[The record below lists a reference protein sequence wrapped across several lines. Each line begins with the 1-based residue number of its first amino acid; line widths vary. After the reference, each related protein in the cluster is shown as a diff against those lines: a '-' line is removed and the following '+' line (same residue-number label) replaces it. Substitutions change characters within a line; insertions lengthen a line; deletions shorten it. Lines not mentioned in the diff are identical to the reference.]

1 METATRQLI
10 EYARYHRDPRNIATH
25 FVGIPLIAFGIA
37 VMLARVPLG
46 GADALLPGAHWLVWA
61 LTGVWYLRQ
70 GRWSLTVP
78 TLAVLGAMVALA
90 DPLAEADMPSW
101 LAWGLGSFVVGW
113 VFQAV
118 GHVWEGRKPA
128 FFDDLRGL
136 LVGPMFVLAE
146 LLMALGLLC
155 GLRETIEQAA
165 GPVRRRTGPVAGG
178 QCQDR
183 RCGCVLFITK

>member
-1 METATRQLI
+1 MDMATHQLI

-37 VMLARVPLG
+37 AMLARIPLG
-46 GADALLPGAHWLVWA
+46 AAAGWLPGAHWLVWG

-78 TLAVLGAMVALA
+78 TMAVLATLVALA
-90 DPLAEADMPSW
+90 QPLGDAPTGVW
-101 LAWGLGSFVVGW
+101 LTWGLGSFVVGW

-118 GHVWEGRKPA
+118 GHAWEGRKPA

-146 LLMALGLLC
+146 ILMAVGMQP
-155 GLRETIEQAA
+155 GLRATIDAAA
-165 GPVRRRTGPVAGG
+165 GPVQRREASAVAG
-178 QCQDR
+178 R
-183 RCGCVLFITK
+183 

>member
-1 METATRQLI
+1 MDLATRQLI

-37 VMLARVPLG
+37 AMLARIPLG
-46 GADALLPGAHWLVWA
+46 AAAALLPGAHWLVWA

-78 TLAVLGAMVALA
+78 TMAVLAALVALA
-90 DPLAEADMPSW
+90 QTLGDAPTTVW
-101 LAWGLGSFVVGW
+101 LTWGLGSFVVGW

-146 LLMALGLLC
+146 ILMALGLQP
-155 GLRETIEQAA
+155 GLRESIDAAA
-165 GPVRRRTGPVAGG
+165 GPVQRRGPRAVAG
-178 QCQDR
+178 R
-183 RCGCVLFITK
+183 

>member
-1 METATRQLI
+1 MDLATRQLI

-37 VMLARVPLG
+37 AMLARIPLG
-46 GADALLPGAHWLVWA
+46 DAAALLPGAHWLVWA

-78 TLAVLGAMVALA
+78 TMAALAALVALA
-90 DPLAEADMPSW
+90 QPLGDASTATW
-101 LAWGLGSFVVGW
+101 LTWGLGSFVVGW

-146 LLMALGLLC
+146 ILMVLGLQS
-155 GLRETIEQAA
+155 GLQATIDAAA
-165 GPVRRRTGPVAGG
+165 GPVQRRGARAVAG
-178 QCQDR
+178 R
-183 RCGCVLFITK
+183 

>member
-1 METATRQLI
+1 MDLATRQLI

-37 VMLARVPLG
+37 AMLARVPLG

-61 LTGVWYLRQ
+61 LTGIWYLRQ

-78 TLAVLGAMVALA
+78 TVAVLAALVALA
-90 DPLAEADMPSW
+90 HPLGEAPTAVW
-101 LAWGLGSFVVGW
+101 LAGGLGSFVVGW

-146 LLMALGLLC
+146 VLMAC
-155 GLRETIEQAA
+155 GLQPGVRQTIENAA
-165 GPVRRRTGPVAGG
+165 GPVRRRTERQAAHP
-178 QCQDR
+178 
-183 RCGCVLFITK
+183 

>member
-1 METATRQLI
+1 MDLATRQLI

-37 VMLARVPLG
+37 ALLTRVPLG
-46 GADALLPGAHWLVWA
+46 GADTLLPGAHGLLWA
-61 LTGVWYLRQ
+61 LTALWYLCQ

-78 TLAVLGAMVALA
+78 TIATLAVLVVLA
-90 DPLAEADMPSW
+90 HPLVDAPTPVW

-136 LVGPMFVLAE
+136 LVGPLFVMAE
-146 LLMALGLLC
+146 VQCALGLQP
-155 GLRETIEQAA
+155 GLREQIEADA
-165 GPVRRRTGPVAGG
+165 GPVRRRGAHPAG
-178 QCQDR
+178 QP
-183 RCGCVLFITK
+183 

>member
-37 VMLARVPLG
+37 AMLARVPLG

-70 GRWSLTVP
+70 GRWALTVP
-78 TLAVLGAMVALA
+78 TLVVLAALVALA
-90 DPLAEADMPSW
+90 DPLGEADMTTW
-101 LAWGLGSFVVGW
+101 LGWGLGSFVVGW

-146 LLMALGLLC
+146 LLMALGLLR

-165 GPVRRRTGPVAGG
+165 GPVRRHTAPVAGG
-178 QCQDR
+178 Q
-183 RCGCVLFITK
+183 

>member
-1 METATRQLI
+1 MDHATRQLI
-10 EYARYHRDPRNIATH
+10 AYARYHRDPRNIATH

-37 VMLARVPLG
+37 ALLARVPMGPLEG
-46 GADALLPGAHWLVWA
+46 NLPGAHWLVWA

-113 VFQAV
+113 VFQTV

-136 LVGPMFVLAE
+136 LVGPMFLVAE
-146 LLMALGLLC
+146 VQMALGLQRDV
-155 GLRETIEQAA
+155 REAVIADA
-165 GPVRRRTGPVAGG
+165 GPVRRVNQPSVAE
-178 QCQDR
+178 
-183 RCGCVLFITK
+183 

>member
-78 TLAVLGAMVALA
+78 TLAVLGGMVALA
-90 DPLAEADMPSW
+90 DPLAEADMTTW

-146 LLMALGLLC
+146 LLMALGLLR

-165 GPVRRRTGPVAGG
+165 GPVRRRTAPVAGG
-178 QCQDR
+178 Q
-183 RCGCVLFITK
+183 

>member
-1 METATRQLI
+1 MDTATRQLI

-46 GADALLPGAHWLVWA
+46 GADALLPRAHWLVWA

-90 DPLAEADMPSW
+90 DPLGEVAMGTW

-136 LVGPMFVLAE
+136 LVGPMFLVAE
-146 LLMALGLLC
+146 VQMAVGLQRDVRAAVIA
-155 GLRETIEQAA
+155 GA
-165 GPVRRRTGPVAGG
+165 GPMRVVNRPTAAE
-178 QCQDR
+178 
-183 RCGCVLFITK
+183 

>member
-37 VMLARVPLG
+37 AMLARVPLG

-70 GRWSLTVP
+70 GRWSLTLP
-78 TLAVLGAMVALA
+78 TLAVLAGLVALA
-90 DPLAEADMPSW
+90 HPLAEAPTAAW
-101 LAWGLGSFVVGW
+101 LTWGLGSFVVGW

-136 LVGPMFVLAE
+136 LVGPMFVVAE
-146 LLMALGLLC
+146 VLIALGLQR
-155 GLRETIEQAA
+155 GLRESIENAA
-165 GPVRRRTGPVAGG
+165 GPVRRRAAPAAPG
-178 QCQDR
+178 Q
-183 RCGCVLFITK
+183 